1 MNKEERKQKMDEFNE
16 KMKELNAKIKDST
29 DILVL
34 EGMEAKDVLGK
45 KLKDAQSSL
54 EATKEQCRI
63 MGEKGKG
70 KISSELIKAQMNL
83 NVAKENIEKKKELH
97 DKEKLAKYIDDK
109 LEYAEQS
116 VALSLLAAKEAKV
129 AFLEALDAQMEYD
142 EKYGEEE

>member
-29 DILVL
+29 DTLVL
-34 EGMEAKDVLGK
+34 EGMEAKNVLGK

-54 EATKEQCRI
+54 EATK
-63 MGEKGKG
+63 
-70 KISSELIKAQMNL
+70 
-83 NVAKENIEKKKELH
+83 
-97 DKEKLAKYIDDK
+97 
-109 LEYAEQS
+109 EQS

-142 EKYGEEE
+142 EKYGEE